1 MVFYK
6 QETVMMRGFLIL
18 VSVLIASVLVVPTA
32 EAQPVYNLPAGQ
44 YLITGEVRAV
54 GPVIS
59 PDGPVI
65 PPGPDPVVP
74 DDASKVTADLIKA
87 LPASD
92 TRHKNAIKL
101 AGTLKLLADQAKE
114 RQLDSEAIIGVYS
127 PLMAIAVPDDDWKPI
142 HAAILAGL
150 KKCPS
155 PAVCASTLEQYAAGA
170 MSTVPSK
177 ADPKMVRGASSD
189 EVAAA
194 AEEYGFDWSTILEIL
209 LPLLLKL
216 LMEWLSYAQ
225 FVAVALL
232 C

>member
-1 MVFYK
+1 MI
-6 QETVMMRGFLIL
+6 RGFLIL
-18 VSVLIASVLVVPTA
+18 AAFLAASIASTA
-32 EAQPVYNLPAGQ
+32 EAQRVYNLPAGQ

-65 PPGPDPVVP
+65 PPGPDPVIP
-74 DDASKVTADLIKA
+74 DDAAKVTSDLIKD

-92 TRHKNAIKL
+92 ARHKNAIKL

-170 MSTVPSK
+170 MSTVPNK
-177 ADPKMVRGASSD
+177 ADPKMVRGVSSD

-216 LMEWLSYAQ
+216 LMEWLSCLQLAT
-225 FVAVALL
+225 ALL